1 MKPLTLIPA
10 AFVAILSP
18 APGISA
24 DAPSTPLL
32 TIALKPTQVDPVN
45 GTGDVNVGMT
55 ISNVSAGKGAAL
67 LAHQPGG
74 PRMTRPIGID
84 DLHLS
89 DGTGLVPLDRAI
101 EDGMEVWRAGRDI
114 SGEVRLSYR
123 TRIDNSAGGILSSIP
138 YVDGPG
144 ISGIG
149 SMLLAIP
156 QLDGDYRI
164 AVRWDLSDL
173 PAGARAATTYAD
185 GDFTLP
191 AGPIARL
198 DRTLFMAGVI
208 DEAPRGQSGG
218 FKALWTGSPQ
228 FDLRAAMDWS
238 AKAYHFY
245 SRFFADP
252 AEPRYR
258 IFLRENPY
266 NPGNG
271 TATIHAFAMGLGK
284 ATTAKKMETIL
295 GHEMTHTWTA
305 NELGKW
311 YTEGDAVYYQARLPW
326 QAGLIPIE
334 EYLTDINLT
343 AARYYTSE
351 VIDAPDKDVVPNF
364 WTDLRYN
371 VLSYDRGAMYF
382 AMLNGEIVHESGGA
396 RSIDDLVRAMVAIKR
411 DEGNEPTEQD
421 WIALLRNELGDK
433 GVRIHE
439 GMISGAMR
447 MVPRSDAFGPCF
459 HRVEASV
466 RRYDLGFGGPQ
477 LKRLKVVENLRP
489 GSEAAK
495 AGLRNGDRLDYAD
508 STEGTMRHPDLKL
521 TVRVTREG
529 RTFETS
535 FLPRGA
541 PMRIYQWELVP
552 GSATRKGNRCRVG
565 EQH

>member
-1 MKPLTLIPA
+1 MKPFSLISVVLA
-10 AFVAILSP
+10 GAVSP
-18 APGISA
+18 APIAATSIQQ
-24 DAPSTPLL
+24 APQLD
-32 TIALKPTQVDPVN
+32 IVLKPTRIDPAA
-45 GTGDVNVGMT
+45 GTGEIEVRMT
-55 ISNVSAGKGAAL
+55 IARVSAAQGAVL

-74 PRMTRPIGID
+74 PRMTRPIGIAD
-84 DLHLS
+84 MLVADA
-89 DGTGLVPLDRAI
+89 TGAVPLDRAI
-101 EDGMEVWRAGRDI
+101 EDGMEVWRAGRGVHGD
-114 SGEVRLSYR
+114 VRVRYR
-123 TRIDNSAGGILSSIP
+123 TVIDNSVGGILSSIP

-144 ISGIG
+144 VSGIG
-149 SMLLAIP
+149 NMLLAIP
-156 QLDGDYRI
+156 RLEGDYRI
-164 AVRWDLSDL
+164 TVQWDLSGL

-208 DEAPRGQSGG
+208 NEAPRGESGG

-228 FDLRAAMDWS
+228 FDLREAMDWS

-252 AEPRYR
+252 VEPRYR

-271 TATIHAFAMGLGK
+271 TATIRAFAMGFGK
-284 ATTAKKMETIL
+284 TTTAKKMKTIL

-334 EYLTDINLT
+334 AYLTDINLT

-351 VIDAPDKDVVPNF
+351 VIDAPDKDVAPNF
-364 WTDLRYN
+364 WDDLRYN

-382 AMLNGEIVHESGGA
+382 AVLNGEIVHESGGT
-396 RSIDDLVRAMVAIKR
+396 RSIDDLVRAMVAIQR
-411 DEGNEPTEQD
+411 DEGKEPTEQD
-421 WIALLRNELGDK
+421 WIALLRGELGDK

-439 GMISGAMR
+439 GMMAGTMR

-459 HRVEASV
+459 RRVEAEV

-489 GSEAAK
+489 GSEAAR

-508 STEGTMRHPDLKL
+508 STEGTMRHPDMKL
-521 TVRVTREG
+521 TVKVTRG
-529 RTFETS
+529 DRTFETS

-552 GSATRKGNRCRVG
+552 DSATRKDDRCRTG
-565 EQH
+565 DRR